1 MIIYTITQEQAT
13 DLERELQTLR
23 TYFDN
28 AETEIMSLKAV
39 RRAAAPRAR
48 KRLQQI
54 KQSSHKMRGEIMNT
68 VKSMPTKSRTKKEPK
83 ADPVEEDL
91 PSPPELK
98 REPSEAPKPKTVR
111 KPRAKK
117 QTATK

>member
-1 MIIYTITQEQAT
+1 MTAQEDM

-28 AETEIMSLKAV
+28 AEAEIKSLKAG

-48 KRLQQI
+48 KSLQQI
-54 KQSSHKMRGEIMNT
+54 KQTSHKIRGDIMNT
-68 VKSMPTKSRTKKEPK
+68 VKSMPVKSRTKKEV
-83 ADPVEEDL
+83 AEPVEEVL
-91 PSPPELK
+91 PLPPVLK
-98 REPSEAPKPKTVR
+98 REESEAPVKPKPVR

-117 QTATK
+117 QTKK

>member
-1 MIIYTITQEQAT
+1 MTAQEGM

-23 TYFDN
+23 TYFET
-28 AETEIMSLKAV
+28 AETEIKSLKSG

-48 KRLQQI
+48 KSLQQI
-54 KQSSHKMRGEIMNT
+54 KQTSHKMRGDIMNT
-68 VKSMPTKSRTKKEPK
+68 VKSMPVKSRTKKEVE
-83 ADPVEEDL
+83 APVEEDL

-98 REPSEAPKPKTVR
+98 REPSEAPVKPKPVR

-117 QTATK
+117 QTKK

>member
-1 MIIYTITQEQAT
+1 MEFSRYCLQNQE
-13 DLERELQTLR
+13 L
-23 TYFDN
+23 
-28 AETEIMSLKAV
+28 
-39 RRAAAPRAR
+39 P
-48 KRLQQI
+48 
-54 KQSSHKMRGEIMNT
+54 
-68 VKSMPTKSRTKKEPK
+68 KKEPK

-117 QTATK
+117 HNVFLLVK